1 MWNFKSSLLSDLM
14 ELKESE
20 KLGGFFVTLSIT
32 LDKMNWKKT
41 KENKE
46 NKFQTLIK
54 LKHYIFLWKDCK

>member
-32 LDKMNWKKT
+32 LDKNEL
-41 KENKE
+41 KENKG
-46 NKFQTLIK
+46 K
-54 LKHYIFLWKDCK
+54 